1 MIIFLVYLI
10 QGNHFEQVLD
20 YLYTNWFEMVKPLKT
35 SDYKK
40 QESGDDLDQPSVLY
54 HIDND
59 NQQDSLNLRDNDET
73 VVPTEEEEVG
83 PSERHVHSLKLYVIN
98 CS

>member
-1 MIIFLVYLI
+1 MVRYHEHPGHQDETKLYLSIFALLRMIIFLVYLI

-59 NQQDSLNLRDNDET
+59 NQQD
-73 VVPTEEEEVG
+73 
-83 PSERHVHSLKLYVIN
+83 
-98 CS
+98 